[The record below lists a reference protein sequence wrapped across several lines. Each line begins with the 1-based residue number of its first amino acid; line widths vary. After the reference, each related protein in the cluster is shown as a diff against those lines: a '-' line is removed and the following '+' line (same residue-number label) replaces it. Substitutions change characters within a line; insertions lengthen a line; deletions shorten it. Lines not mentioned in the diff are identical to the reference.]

1 MLGTTFYNESI
12 KKALVGFGTLFNN
25 INIERTGA
33 SNDKEVIKIPFAYA
47 QRSRI
52 VAILQGSGGVGSPH
66 EEVSVTLPRMSFEWT
81 SITYDTTRKLNTLQR
96 TATINTSDNSKLT
109 YRWQRVPYT
118 LDFTLG
124 IYVDNTEDGLK
135 IIEQILPFFTP
146 EFTLTIN
153 DVVKTDMPI
162 ILTDV
167 SQDDQWE
174 GDFTESRVII
184 WSLTFQAKTYLYGPE
199 KTSKVITE
207 IITQNYANTFDP
219 LQVDDPTS
227 STLTQAASRVTIV
240 PNPTTAD
247 ADDSY
252 TYTETKIDGN

>member
-1 MLGTTFYNESI
+1 
-12 KKALVGFGTLFNN
+12 
-25 INIERTGA
+25 
-33 SNDKEVIKIPFAYA
+33 
-47 QRSRI
+47 
-52 VAILQGSGGVGSPH
+52 
-66 EEVSVTLPRMSFEWT
+66 MSFEWT

-153 DVVKTDMPI
+153 DVIKTDMPI

-167 SQDDQWE
+167 SQEDQWE
-174 GDFTESRVII
+174 GDFTESRIII

-219 LQVDDPTS
+219 LQVEDPTS
-227 STLTQAASRVTIV
+227 PVLAQAASRVTIV
-240 PNPTTAD
+240 PDPTTAD
-247 ADDSY
+247 ADDNY